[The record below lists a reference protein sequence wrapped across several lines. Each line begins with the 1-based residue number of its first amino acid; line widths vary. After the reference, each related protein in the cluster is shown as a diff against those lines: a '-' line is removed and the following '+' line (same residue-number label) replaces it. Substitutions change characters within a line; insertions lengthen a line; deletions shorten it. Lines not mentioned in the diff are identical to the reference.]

1 MLKNWNKPEKP
12 EAEELEERLEAAKQ
26 KLRQQ
31 QMLIKDR
38 KLPVF
43 VLFEGWGTAGKG
55 SILGKLILNIDPRF
69 FKVATMDIPTEEEK
83 RKRRSPEEIIACAQ
97 SHLGEGGYDLVSYN
111 CEHFSNLCTFGS
123 KESHQV
129 KEVLAMLFGGIR
141 R

>member
-69 FKVATMDIPTEEEK
+69 WSLSLTRHFVL
-83 RKRRSPEEIIACAQ
+83 RS
-97 SHLGEGGYDLVSYN
+97 
-111 CEHFSNLCTFGS
+111 FSRALI
-123 KESHQV
+123 
-129 KEVLAMLFGGIR
+129 LFFCSFWLIWKKNFITR
-141 R
+141 